1 MATVDME
8 YAPSSS
14 GGARQ
19 SAGLMRWIELV
30 ILWGTP
36 LMILIDT
43 INGGLL
49 RGGGVEGVS
58 QVIKVAYLGLLAVC
72 AVRSRSGLLMLTVCV
87 ISNVLF
93 LGVHSLAAEG
103 VSAITLD
110 LQWLLRFN
118 IMWLGYHFF
127 RRSVER
133 GTVSLRYCFR
143 VFCFVSLVLALN
155 LVLGTLG
162 YGYSQYG
169 KYDDA
174 DQIGAVGFIFAGN
187 EMSYLMLLCQV
198 MVCGWIYHSRGGMLK
213 YLVVCA
219 LFVLASILKATKVAM
234 LGSLLVAVA
243 FPAMEVIKGVVT
255 LRLRSWRGVILFAG
269 MIISIVLALP
279 GIVYLIEKT
288 GLMRRIEY
296 FMDEYGLLFTIFSGR
311 EQFLADFM
319 DRVWPRYSW
328 WEVLVGVGR
337 QRMLSMLGRPVEID
351 LFDLL
356 GAFGIAGALIY
367 YGFFLKRLG
376 VGLLGMR
383 EQRADLATIQVVSIV
398 LLLAISMTAGHVI
411 YSGLAAPYIALAVG
425 TCSAK
430 LIAR

>member
-1 MATVDME
+1 MMAALDMT
-8 YAPSSS
+8 YSPYS
-14 GGARQ
+14 
-19 SAGLMRWIELV
+19 SAGSQSVGMMRWIELA

-36 LMILIDT
+36 LMIVADT

-58 QVIKVAYLGLLAVC
+58 QVIKVAYIGLLAIC
-72 AVRSRSGLLMLTVCV
+72 AVRSRSGLLTLTVCV

-93 LGVHSLAAEG
+93 LSVHALAAEG
-103 VSAITLD
+103 FSAITLD

-118 IMWLGYHFF
+118 MMWLGYHFF

-133 GTVSLRYCFR
+133 GVLPLRYCFR
-143 VFCFVSLVLALN
+143 VFCFVSLVLGLN
-155 LVLGTLG
+155 LILGTLG

-169 KYDDA
+169 KYADA
-174 DQIGAVGFIFAGN
+174 DQIGAVGFIYAGN

-198 MVCGWIYHSRGGMLK
+198 MVCGWIYHSRGGTGK
-213 YLVVCA
+213 YLLVCA

-243 FPAMEVIKGVVT
+243 FPVMEVIKGMVT
-255 LRLRSWRGVILFAG
+255 LKLKSWRGLVLSAG
-269 MIISIVLALP
+269 MIISIVVALP

-288 GLMRRIEY
+288 GLLRRIEY

-311 EQFLADFM
+311 EQFLADFL
-319 DRVWPRYSW
+319 DRVWPKYSW

-367 YGFFLKRLG
+367 YGFFLKRLA
-376 VGLLGMR
+376 VGFVGMR
-383 EQRADLATIQVVSIV
+383 EQQADLATIQVVSIM

-425 TCSAK
+425 TCSAR
-430 LIAR
+430 LFVR